1 VADEA
6 RSVTGSHPQGKGAA
20 GVLSRKEQILHDAT
34 RLFADKGFRETSMT
48 TLSRMSGV
56 AGGTIFYHFKTKEE
70 LFYAVLDSVK
80 ESIRREFDGFLRDK
94 QFASGL
100 AMLEAAV
107 SYYLYAASTQEEHFL
122 LLHRDDVYELAK
134 TNPVCREHI
143 KDICNCLVDVFERA
157 ILLGQ
162 ADGSIR
168 PLPPR
173 HTALIIYATVD
184 GLARFKTFQL
194 YHVGALYNELM
205 DSCRRILQKDVP

>member
-1 VADEA
+1 MDQDVA
-6 RSVTGSHPQGKGAA
+6 VTNGVTPSRGGAA
-20 GVLSRKEQILHDAT
+20 TLTRKEQILRDAI
-34 RLFADKGFRETSMT
+34 RLFAEKGFRDTSMT

-70 LFYAVLDSVK
+70 LFYAVLDSLK
-80 ESIRREFDGFLRDK
+80 ESIRKDFDGFLRGK

-205 DSCRRILQKDVP
+205 DFCRRILQQDVS